1 MLQNVWWKHA
11 NWKSR
16 STCWA
21 STLNDTFSL
30 YLSLNTEGDTVVQ
43 NTRSNTHVKIA
54 HKLNYGAM
62 LSVLS
67 LWLCQTDD
75 RCLLVWLSPASRQCL
90 SSIFNILLLYIR
102 GWHLAA
108 CIWLDWE
115 SKCSPAWIKDT
126 VWCLVTSHPT
136 GSSSNKAAAAAHQ
149 DPHHA
154 DDWSCSRVVRSDSDY
169 TILSSD
175 RMVTVSDL
183 AITQS

>member
-54 HKLNYGAM
+54 RKLNYGAM

-75 RCLLVWLSPASRQCL
+75 HCLLVWLSPASRQCL
-90 SSIFNILLLYIR
+90 SSIFNILLLYIC

-115 SKCSPAWIKDT
+115 SKYSSAWIKDT

-136 GSSSNKAAAAAHQ
+136 GSSSNIAAAAAHQ

-169 TILSSD
+169 TISSSD

-183 AITQS
+183 AIIQS